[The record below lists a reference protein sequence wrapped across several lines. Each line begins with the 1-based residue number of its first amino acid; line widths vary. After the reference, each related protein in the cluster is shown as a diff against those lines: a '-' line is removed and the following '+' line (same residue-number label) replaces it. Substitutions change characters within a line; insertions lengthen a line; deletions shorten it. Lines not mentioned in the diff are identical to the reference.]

1 MAAAVQAF
9 LAVDASLALT
19 VVKKDGP
26 RAAAG
31 ETLLRIEGDGRSI
44 LTVERVALNFLQ
56 HLSGIA
62 TLTGRF
68 LQAVRGYPV
77 AILDTRKT
85 LPGWRAIQKWAV
97 TLGGGTNHR
106 FSLADG
112 VLVKDNHLSL
122 LPQKTAIRQ
131 ACTLAKSR
139 SGSRMPIIVEVES
152 LADVAEALTGQA
164 DIILLDNMTPVMV
177 KKAVRM
183 INGRALVEVSGG
195 ITLKNIRAMA
205 ATGPDRISI
214 GALTHSAPAAAMT
227 LEPRTGRCQAEEA
240 SLTAQL
246 PSPLNV
252 HAIQSYLGTRSLGR
266 RIELYERLESTN
278 REAVALGQAG
288 VEHGTL
294 VLADAQ
300 TAGRGRMA
308 RSWFSPPGVNLYGSL
323 VTEPRLK
330 PHIWRPGSRGCR

>member
-1 MAAAVQAF
+1 MTTSALFPNRIPAEGRIIAQQDLIVAGMAAAVQSF

-19 VVKKDGP
+19 VMKKDGS

-44 LTVERVALNFLQ
+44 LTAERVALNFLQ

-62 TLTGRF
+62 TLTDRF
-68 LQAVRGYPV
+68 RQAVRGYPV

-131 ACTLAKSR
+131 ACTLAKR
-139 SGSRMPIIVEVES
+139 SGGTRMPIIVEVES

-195 ITLKNIRAMA
+195 ITLNNVRAMA
-205 ATGPDRISI
+205 AAGPDRISI

-227 LEPRTGRCQAEEA
+227 LELEPGDAK
-240 SLTAQL
+240 
-246 PSPLNV
+246 PK
-252 HAIQSYLGTRSLGR
+252 R
-266 RIELYERLESTN
+266 RR
-278 REAVALGQAG
+278 
-288 VEHGTL
+288 
-294 VLADAQ
+294 
-300 TAGRGRMA
+300 
-308 RSWFSPPGVNLYGSL
+308 
-323 VTEPRLK
+323 
-330 PHIWRPGSRGCR
+330 